1 MTASASA
8 EPRAGGAGGSVR
20 DRLIVALD
28 VPDLRTAEAHM
39 DRLGDGVLWYKV
51 GLQLFCAA
59 GRETLR
65 SVASRGKR
73 IFLDL
78 KLHDIPATVEKAVR
92 ALEGLPVS
100 LLTVHAAGGPE
111 MVAAAAR
118 AARAIAPEDSRPRI
132 LGVTMLTS
140 LEGNEIPSL
149 WNPGT
154 GLEAK
159 VLGLARLAADAGAD
173 GVVASP
179 KELEAL
185 RRQHAAPFRIVTPG
199 IRGAQDSSHDQKRT
213 MSIGEAIALGAD
225 HVVVGRPLLEAA
237 DPAQVL
243 ASFEAAVRAGTLSER
258 SHG

>member
-1 MTASASA
+1 MTASAEA
-8 EPRAGGAGGSVR
+8 PPRAPSVR

-28 VPDLRTAEAHM
+28 VPDLKTAEAHM

-59 GRETLR
+59 GRDTL
-65 SVASRGKR
+65 SAVASRGKR

-111 MVAAAAR
+111 MLAASAR
-118 AARAIAPEDSRPRI
+118 AARAIAPEASRPRI

-140 LEGNEIPSL
+140 LEGNEIPSV
-149 WNPGT
+149 WDPGT
-154 GLEAK
+154 SLEGK
-159 VLGLARLAADAGAD
+159 VLALARLAASSGVD

-179 KELEAL
+179 RELPAL
-185 RRQHAAPFRIVTPG
+185 RREHAAPFLIVTPG
-199 IRGAQDSSHDQKRT
+199 IRGAGEAAHDQKRT
-213 MSIGEAIALGAD
+213 MSIGEAFALGAD
-225 HVVVGRPLLEAA
+225 YVVVGRPLLEAS

-243 ASFEAAVRAGTLSER
+243 ASFEADVSANPLSKR

>member
-1 MTASASA
+1 MTASAEA
-8 EPRAGGAGGSVR
+8 EAPGTRSLR

-28 VPDLRTAEAHM
+28 VPDLRAAEVHM
-39 DRLGDGVLWYKV
+39 DRLGDSVLWYKV
-51 GLQLFCAA
+51 GLQLFCAS

-65 SVASRGKR
+65 AVAGRGKR

-111 MVAAAAR
+111 MLAAASR
-118 AARAIAPEDSRPRI
+118 ASRAIGPEESRPRI

-140 LEGNEIPSL
+140 LEGNEVPPL
-149 WNPGT
+149 WNPAT
-154 GLEAK
+154 SLTEK
-159 VLGLARLAADAGAD
+159 VLGLARLAADSGAD

-179 KELEAL
+179 RELGTL
-185 RRQHAAPFRIVTPG
+185 RREHEPPFLVVTPG
-199 IRGAQDSSHDQKRT
+199 IRGPADSAHDQKRT
-213 MSIGEAIALGAD
+213 MSIGEALALGAD
-225 HVVVGRPLLEAA
+225 YVVVGRPLLEAP
-237 DPAQVL
+237 DPSRVL
-243 ASFEAAVRAGTLSER
+243 ASYEAALGTGTLSKR

>member
-1 MTASASA
+1 MTASAEA
-8 EPRAGGAGGSVR
+8 PPRARSLR

-28 VPDLRTAEAHM
+28 VPDLKTAEGHM

-59 GRETLR
+59 GRDTLHA
-65 SVASRGKR
+65 VAAREKR

-92 ALEGLPVS
+92 SLEGLPVS

-111 MVAAAAR
+111 MLQAASR
-118 AARAIAPEDSRPRI
+118 ASRALGPDGSRPRI

-140 LEGNEIPSL
+140 LEGDEIPAL
-149 WNPGT
+149 WNPST
-154 GLEAK
+154 SLESK
-159 VLGLARLAADAGAD
+159 VLGLARLAADSGAD

-179 KELEAL
+179 RELAAL
-185 RRQHAAPFRIVTPG
+185 RREHAPPFLIVTPG
-199 IRGAQDSSHDQKRT
+199 IRGAADAAHDQKRT
-213 MSIGEAIALGAD
+213 MSIGEAFALGAD
-225 HVVVGRPLLEAA
+225 YVVVGRPLLEAP
-237 DPAQVL
+237 DPARVL
-243 ASFEAAVRAGTLSER
+243 ASYEIAVRAETHSEG